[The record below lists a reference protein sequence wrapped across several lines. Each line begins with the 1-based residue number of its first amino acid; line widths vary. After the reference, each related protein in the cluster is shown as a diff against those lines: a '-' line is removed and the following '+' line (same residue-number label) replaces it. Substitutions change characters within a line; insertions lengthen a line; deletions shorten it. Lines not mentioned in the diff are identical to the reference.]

1 MVFNPNNNTSFHH
14 VKHKTQYEYVLDEMI
29 LRYYVQHGV
38 AQEIWKPIKTV
49 EEIPWTYSRAVSGEV
64 GFVRGDGVIHGARH
78 SRTFF

>member
-1 MVFNPNNNTSFHH
+1 
-14 VKHKTQYEYVLDEMI
+14 MI

-49 EEIPWTYSRAVSGEV
+49 EEIPWTDSRAVSGEV